1 MERSIFHVEKEN
13 ILDFYRSPSAESS
26 PLRKRMPPVE
36 PGKLLIVLVYTF
48 TFWFHKK
55 HT

>member
-1 MERSIFHVEKEN
+1 MENNIFHVEKEN
-13 ILDFYRSPSAESS
+13 IIDFHRNPNAENS

-36 PGKLLIVLVYTF
+36 PGKLVYIF

-55 HT
+55 LT

>member
-1 MERSIFHVEKEN
+1 MESSIFHNEKEN

-36 PGKLLIVLVYTF
+36 PGKLVLVYTSIP
-48 TFWFHKK
+48 HRCA
-55 HT
+55 HSR